1 MLITFNKICLVL
13 TYNAEWCAA
22 NGEKKGEMGGG
33 EERAVAGTFSL
44 AAHLPP
50 PVSSGGPHHSA
61 ANAVSKRNLL
71 PAPPHAAGVQ
81 HPPAPALPSPAARWA
96 ATTAHNCEYFDFP
109 HGLSLL
115 YKKRYEA
122 AELSGKEVSLRVEFK
137 TRNISPINTG
147 KLLIS
152 ETVTKN

>member
-50 PVSSGGPHHSA
+50 CSL
-61 ANAVSKRNLL
+61 RQ
-71 PAPPHAAGVQ
+71 APPFRGERSEQAE
-81 HPPAPALPSPAARWA
+81 SPAGIP
-96 ATTAHNCEYFDFP
+96 AHINA
-109 HGLSLL
+109 
-115 YKKRYEA
+115 KKTEPF
-122 AELSGKEVSLRVEFK
+122 RVPFSIFLFGYR
-137 TRNISPINTG
+137 TIFS
-147 KLLIS
+147 
-152 ETVTKN
+152 